1 VNFANDGLPGAN
13 TPLFSRPT
21 FVGSS
26 FLPTIMD
33 LRNSTI
39 LITGGTS
46 GFGLEFATQLLAL
59 GSTVLITGRNQAKLD
74 DTKRRLPSV
83 HTFQSDVSDP
93 VAIRQLYQ
101 QVTTQFPGLNVLINN
116 AGEMR
121 KLDLQDP
128 AMDLHDITREVEINL
143 SGPIR
148 MVQQFLPHLKTNK
161 TAAILNVTSG
171 IALAPFPLAPVY
183 GGTKAGLR
191 SYTQALRVQ
200 LQNTPVKVF
209 ELVAPA
215 ARTPLADPFSA
226 AVEDNMLMD
235 PAKLVAQAIS
245 GLQHDK
251 LEIYPGL
258 SRVMRIMSRLAPG
271 LLLGQMSKGVTET
284 FTKART
290 KA

>member
-1 VNFANDGLPGAN
+1 
-13 TPLFSRPT
+13 
-21 FVGSS
+21 
-26 FLPTIMD
+26 MD

-46 GFGLEFATQLLAL
+46 GFGFEFATQLLAL

-93 VAIRQLYQ
+93 AAIRQLYQ
-101 QVTTQFPGLNVLINN
+101 QVTTQFPALNILINN

-128 AMDLHDITREVEINL
+128 ALELHDITREVEINL

-148 MVQQFLPHLKTNK
+148 MVQQFLPHLKTKK

-171 IALAPFPLAPVY
+171 LAMTPFPLAPIY
-183 GGTKAGLR
+183 SGTKAGLR
-191 SYTQALRVQ
+191 AYTKALRVQ
-200 LQNTPVKVF
+200 LQHTLVKVF

-215 ARTPLADPFSA
+215 AKTPLADPFAS
-226 AVEDNMLMD
+226 VLNDSMLMD
-235 PAKLVAQAIS
+235 PNQVVAQAIR
-245 GLQHDK
+245 GLQQDRV
-251 LEIYPGL
+251 EIYPGL
-258 SRVMRIMSRLAPG
+258 SRLMRYMSRLAPG
-271 LLLGQMSKGVTET
+271 ILLKQMSKGVTEA
-284 FTKART
+284 FAQSRVQ
-290 KA
+290 A